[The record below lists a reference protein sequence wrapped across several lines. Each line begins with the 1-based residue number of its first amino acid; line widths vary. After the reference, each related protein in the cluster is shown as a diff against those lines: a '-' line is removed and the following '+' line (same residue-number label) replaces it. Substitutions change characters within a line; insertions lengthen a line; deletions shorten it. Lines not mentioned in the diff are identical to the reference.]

1 MDRLIALV
9 ALRFRLEARALLG
22 ARGRLVA
29 LLVALPLLLL
39 LSAATAGLAFL
50 AARVVER
57 EEPALVLPALSAAA
71 AVLGL
76 AWALS
81 PFLAGVSATETHD
94 LGRLVAYP
102 VPFAT
107 LVVSSLAAN
116 LVQPMVLAQVP
127 VLVALALGLAGAGP
141 RLLPA
146 LAGLALAFALV
157 LATGQA
163 VGIALHAV
171 SRHRRHHDRAL
182 LLGLGLGLAL
192 SLLPLLLL
200 SPGGA
205 GARRLALS
213 LVERDVFALVPLSW
227 GVRAAVHAGRGEAL
241 AFLGW
246 AAGAALALAAAVG
259 VSTLLA
265 RRLYRGEADLGE
277 AAGGRSARARMR
289 LPGAVGALVE
299 KDLRVAWRD
308 PRLKALVF
316 SGLVGPL
323 VLLFVLGQGSPGGP
337 RPSLLLAVAVL
348 SGLGAVGANT
358 FAFERQG
365 LALLLGTPL
374 DRLSLLVGKNIALVA
389 LRLPVVLAV
398 AVATLLVAGPALV
411 PAVATVA
418 LSTLVLAAAADNYL
432 SILFPLPVSAAG
444 RDPSTPASGTRGL
457 GTLVALVPAVL
468 ATLAAAAPFAFL
480 AWLPLLLGEPWLAA
494 ATLPLA
500 LAGAVAVHFMAVAGA
515 ARLLGRREGD
525 LVARLAGED

>member
-57 EEPALVLPALSAAA
+57 EEPALVLPALSAAS

-81 PFLAGVSATETHD
+81 PFLAGVFATETHD
-94 LGRLVAYP
+94 LGRLVVYP
-102 VPFAT
+102 VSFAT

-116 LVQPMVLAQVP
+116 VVQPVVLAQVP
-127 VLVALALGLAGAGP
+127 VLVALGLGLAGAHP

-171 SRHRRHHDRAL
+171 SRHRRHHDRVL
-182 LLGLGLGLAL
+182 LLGLGLGIAL

-200 SPGGA
+200 SPGGG

-241 AFLGW
+241 SFLGW
-246 AAGAALALAAAVG
+246 ATGAALALAAALG

-277 AAGGRSARARMR
+277 ATGGRSARARMP

-323 VLLFVLGQGSPGGP
+323 VLLFVLGQGGGA

-365 LALLLGTPL
+365 LALLLGSPL

-389 LRLPVVLAV
+389 LRLPVVLAI
-398 AVATLLVAGPALV
+398 ALATLLVAGPAFV

-418 LSTLVLAAAADNYL
+418 LSTLVLAAAADSYL
-432 SILFPLPVSAAG
+432 SILVPLPVSAAG

-457 GTLVALVPAVL
+457 GTLVALVPALL
-468 ATLAAAAPFAFL
+468 ATLAAAVPFAFL
-480 AWLPLLLGEPWLAA
+480 AWLPLLLGEPWLAV

-500 LAGAVAVHFMAVAGA
+500 LAGAAAVHFMAVAGA
-515 ARLLGRREGD
+515 ARLLERREGD

>member
-9 ALRFRLEARALLG
+9 SLRFRLEARALLG
-22 ARGRLVA
+22 ARGRLAA
-29 LLVALPLLLL
+29 LLVALPLLVL
-39 LSAATAGLAFL
+39 LSAATAGLAFI
-50 AARVVER
+50 AARLVER
-57 EEPALVLPALSAAA
+57 EEPAFVLPALSAVA

-102 VPFAT
+102 VPFGT

-127 VLVALALGLAGAGP
+127 VMVALALGLAGVGP

-182 LLGLGLGLAL
+182 LLGLGLGLVL

-200 SPGGA
+200 SPGGG
-205 GARRLALS
+205 GARRLVLS
-213 LVERDVFALVPLSW
+213 LVERDVFALVPFSW
-227 GVRAAVHAGRGEAL
+227 GVRASVHAGRGEAL
-241 AFLGW
+241 AFFGW
-246 AAGAALALAAAVG
+246 STGAALALAAAVG

-277 AAGGRSARARMR
+277 VAGHSARARMR

-323 VLLFVLGQGSPGGP
+323 VLLFVLGQASPGGP
-337 RPSLLLAVAVL
+337 RPSLLLAAAVL
-348 SGLGAVGANT
+348 SGLGALGANT

-365 LALLLGTPL
+365 LALLLGSPL
-374 DRLSLLVGKNIALVA
+374 DRLALLVGKNIALVA

-398 AVATLLVAGPALV
+398 AVATLLVAGPAYV

-457 GTLVALVPAVL
+457 GTLVALVPALL

-480 AWLPLLLGEPWLAA
+480 AWLPLLLGEPWLGA

-500 LAGAVAVHFMAVAGA
+500 LAGAAAVHFMAAAGA
-515 ARLLGRREGD
+515 ARLLERREGD
-525 LVARLAGED
+525 LVARLCGED